1 MEARKLENYTYE
13 DFLQIDRTTPET
25 ERLELIDGVI
35 YMMAGAS
42 AEHQDAVLNIATFL
56 KSLEEKRDC
65 KTRIAPYDLKLE
77 CRGRIEVVQPDVM
90 LFCEGSEIP
99 CLVVEVLSPS
109 TAAKDKG
116 PKKELYEACGI
127 REYCL
132 VDLNERIVDLY
143 RLQDGWYR
151 YVRGYGEEESFHLEC
166 LDADLTVADVFEGIE
181 KRLERDET
189 GSEDVTIL

>member
-1 MEARKLENYTYE
+1 MEALKLENYSYE

-42 AEHQDAVLNIATFL
+42 AEHQDAVGNLYFHL
-56 KSLEEKRDC
+56 RELSGDSSC

-99 CLVVEVLSPS
+99 CLIVEVLSPS

-151 YVRGYGEEESFHLEC
+151 YIRGYGEGESLHLEC
-166 LDADLTVADVFEGIE
+166 LDADLAVADVFEGIE
-181 KRLERDET
+181 KKGE
-189 GSEDVTIL
+189 